1 MSLIIWT
8 SPQLD
13 NNKRQG
19 LELRWNLCWRTEKLN
34 GGSKVDRRGSVII
47 MERPRLR
54 HPYMVC
60 GISGWV
66 DGGEAATGS
75 IQYLVRRLEAKKFAE
90 IPIDRFHIFQV
101 PGQLSLRPQIR
112 IEDGILKEHHFPQNQ
127 FFYWVNPNADNAD
140 NDLILFLGTEPNLN
154 WEEYAEAIL
163 GVAEEFAVVRIYLL
177 GGVLDKTPHTREP
190 GVSCAC
196 SSEKLK
202 EEMQKCGMQFSN
214 YEGPGSFAT
223 TLLHICQDRQGQMVS
238 ITARATYYPEFNI
251 VIPHNP
257 KTIRA
262 VVRRL
267 NQLLRL
273 NLDISDLDKQAEEF
287 EAKLNFMAGQNP
299 QFQAYVE
306 ELEKDFTEDKYEE
319 PLGISPDEAVR
330 LAEEFLKEKR
340 ED

>member
-1 MSLIIWT
+1 M
-8 SPQLD
+8 
-13 NNKRQG
+13 
-19 LELRWNLCWRTEKLN
+19 
-34 GGSKVDRRGSVII
+34 DRRRNVII
-47 MERPRLR
+47 VEKPRLR

-75 IQYLVRRLEAKKFAE
+75 IQYLIRKLKARRFAE

-101 PGQLSLRPQIR
+101 SGQLSLRPDIK
-112 IEDGILKEHHFPQNQ
+112 IEDGVLKEHHFPQNQ
-127 FFYWVNPNADNAD
+127 FFYWVNPDAD

-163 GVAEEFAVVRIYLL
+163 GVAEEFDVVTIYLL

-196 SSEKLK
+196 SSDQLR
-202 EEMQKCGMQFSN
+202 EEMRKYSVQFSS
-214 YEGPGSFAT
+214 YEGPGSFNT
-223 TLLHICQDRQGQMVS
+223 TLLHICQDRRGQMVN

-251 VIPHNP
+251 VISHNP

-267 NQLLRL
+267 NHLLHL
-273 NLDISDLDKQAEEF
+273 NLDMSDLDRQAEEF
-287 EAKLNFMAGQNP
+287 EAKISFMTSQNP
-299 QFQAYVE
+299 RFQAYVE
-306 ELEKDFTEDKYEE
+306 ELEKDFTEVRYEE
-319 PLGISPDEAVR
+319 PLEMSPDEAVR
-330 LAEEFLKEKR
+330 LAEEFLRGKR

>member
-1 MSLIIWT
+1 
-8 SPQLD
+8 
-13 NNKRQG
+13 
-19 LELRWNLCWRTEKLN
+19 
-34 GGSKVDRRGSVII
+34 
-47 MERPRLR
+47 
-54 HPYMVC
+54 MVC
-60 GISGWV
+60 GIGGWV

-75 IQYLVRRLEAKKFAE
+75 VKYLAKKLAAKRFAE
-90 IPIDRFHIFQV
+90 IPLDRFHIFQV

-112 IEDGILKEHHFPQNQ
+112 IEEGMLKEHHFPQNQ
-127 FFYWVNPNADNAD
+127 FFSWVNPNAD
-140 NDLILFLGTEPNLN
+140 NDLILFRGTEPNLN
-154 WEEYAEAIL
+154 WEEYAGAIL
-163 GVAEEFAVVRIYLL
+163 DLAEEFAVVRIYLL

-190 GVSCAC
+190 GVSCTC

-202 EEMQKCGMQFSN
+202 EEMQKCGMQFSS

-223 TLLHICQDRQGQMVS
+223 TLLHLCQARQRQVVS

-262 VVRRL
+262 VVRHL
-267 NQLLRL
+267 NYLLDL
-273 NLDISDLDKQAEEF
+273 NLDVSDLDRQAEEF
-287 EAKLNFMAGQNP
+287 EAKLDFMASQNP
-299 QFQAYVE
+299 RFQAYIE
-306 ELEKDFTEDKYEE
+306 KLEKDFTEAKYEE